1 MFQKVSNKNIK
12 NDFLYRHTQE
22 STGRCSPTKKRS
34 ERTTKKGELVW
45 SRTKASD
52 RPARENRRKE
62 ESE

>member
-1 MFQKVSNKNIK
+1 MIFCIGILRKVLE
-12 NDFLYRHTQE
+12 DVLQQ
-22 STGRCSPTKKRS
+22 KKRS